1 MSKATYIFIGIQG
14 LTVNLSNFFNH
25 SICEHNAREIVSP
38 PRYAYICEVYGPVNE
53 DTKKLPHLAIE
64 KQVTEVN

>member
-1 MSKATYIFIGIQG
+1 MLEK
-14 LTVNLSNFFNH
+14 
-25 SICEHNAREIVSP
+25 VSP